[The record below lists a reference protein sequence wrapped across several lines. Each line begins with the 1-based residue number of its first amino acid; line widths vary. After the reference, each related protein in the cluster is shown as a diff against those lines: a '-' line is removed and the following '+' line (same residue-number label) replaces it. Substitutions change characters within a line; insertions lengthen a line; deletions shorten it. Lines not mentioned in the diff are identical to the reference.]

1 MLNTQTV
8 EKLKLMKLHAMAK
21 ALEEQANSSNFQ
33 SLSFEERFAF
43 IVEKEFYERDNRRLR
58 LRLQQAKLRQ
68 EACFEDI
75 DFASRRALDKSMV
88 MALAS
93 CQWIHEK
100 LNILITG
107 PTGVGKSFIAC
118 AFGHKA
124 CLNGFKVK
132 YLRIP
137 RLFQELTMAR
147 GAGSYA
153 KWINALAK
161 IDLIILDDWGLSTF
175 NTQERRDLLE
185 ILEDRYGLKSTLL
198 VSQLPI
204 EHWHEVIGDPTLAD
218 AILDRLVHNAYQLN
232 MKGDSMR
239 KKNSKLTKSEKK
251 G

>member
-1 MLNTQTV
+1 MDLSGAQKKHVFQFRGGQSGHWPFVRQT
-8 EKLKLMKLHAMAK
+8 
-21 ALEEQANSSNFQ
+21 
-33 SLSFEERFAF
+33 
-43 IVEKEFYERDNRRLR
+43 
-58 LRLQQAKLRQ
+58 
-68 EACFEDI
+68 
-75 DFASRRALDKSMV
+75 
-88 MALAS
+88 
-93 CQWIHEK
+93 QWIHEK

-118 AFGHKA
+118 AFGHKT

-153 KWINALAK
+153 KLIDALAK
-161 IDLIILDDWGLSTF
+161 IDLIILDDWGLSTS

-185 ILEDRYGLKSTLL
+185 ILEDRYGLKSTLF

-204 EHWHEVIGDPTLAD
+204 EHWHEVVGDPTLAD

-232 MKGDSMR
+232 LKGDSMR